1 MKCSVLLCGLLLMQ
15 AVGLSAKE
23 QVRLSADDV
32 KMVRS
37 EDSVRVS
44 FRLNVGGLGRD
55 YVLKVTPLLRGK
67 GGQEACLPKLNY
79 GSRRAQIVEWREGGM
94 KKTQA
99 VAPAYNK
106 AGEELLY
113 THTLPYNDWME
124 GASLHLEAQSEG
136 CCSKETLQSLRLL
149 DNAMLATPA
158 ELFVPVVPRSEPVIP
173 VVEQLAQENKFLGVW
188 TGSVGT
194 KEDIDRYK
202 DEATLVV
209 YFPVGSVRVIPEFEN
224 NRAQLDHLLSVLD
237 KIAEDKNSRIAANR
251 AQVLVDYITSRTRLS
266 PSYFEVKN
274 DQVSWRLLRK
284 LVANS
289 DMDFRQQVLH
299 IIDTAPGWDAK
310 KKVGRLGLLMEFNGG
325 KPYHYMKQH
334 FFPKLRNAGYIKV
347 FYEAQPDPELLS
359 LNKAIDLLQA
369 EQYAQALHT
378 LQGNTHFRADNLRGV
393 CHMMNGDTEK
403 ARTLFQKA
411 VAAGD
416 PQAAENLKQL
426 EELLNRSR

>member
-1 MKCSVLLCGLLLMQ
+1 M
-15 AVGLSAKE
+15 
-23 QVRLSADDV
+23 
-32 KMVRS
+32 
-37 EDSVRVS
+37 
-44 FRLNVGGLGRD
+44 
-55 YVLKVTPLLRGK
+55 
-67 GGQEACLPKLNY
+67 
-79 GSRRAQIVEWREGGM
+79 
-94 KKTQA
+94 
-99 VAPAYNK
+99 
-106 AGEELLY
+106 
-113 THTLPYNDWME
+113 
-124 GASLHLEAQSEG
+124 
-136 CCSKETLQSLRLL
+136 
-149 DNAMLATPA
+149 
-158 ELFVPVVPRSEPVIP
+158 PRSEPVIP

-237 KIAEDKNSRIAANR
+237 KIAEDKNSRIAKILVVGSASPDGSAELNSRIAANR

-325 KPYHYMKQH
+325 KLYHYMKQH

-347 FYEAQPDPELLS
+347 FYEAQPTPNSCRSTKPSTCCKPNSMPKRCTRFKQHPLS
-359 LNKAIDLLQA
+359 CRQP
-369 EQYAQALHT
+369 
-378 LQGNTHFRADNLRGV
+378 
-393 CHMMNGDTEK
+393 
-403 ARTLFQKA
+403 
-411 VAAGD
+411 AGRVPHD
-416 PQAAENLKQL
+416 ERRYGKGPHLVPKGGGC
-426 EELLNRSR
+426 R

>member
-1 MKCSVLLCGLLLMQ
+1 M
-15 AVGLSAKE
+15 
-23 QVRLSADDV
+23 
-32 KMVRS
+32 
-37 EDSVRVS
+37 
-44 FRLNVGGLGRD
+44 
-55 YVLKVTPLLRGK
+55 LKVTPLLRGK

-209 YFPVGSVRVIPEFEN
+209 YFPVGSVRVVPEFEN

-237 KIAEDKNSRIAANR
+237 KIAEDKNSRIAKILVVGSASPDGSAELNARIAANR

-274 DQVSWRLLRK
+274 DQESWRFLRR
-284 LVANS
+284 LVADS
-289 DMDFRQQVLH
+289 DMDSRQQVLH
-299 IIDTAPGWDAK
+299 IIDTAPVWDAK
-310 KKVGRLGLLMEFNGG
+310 KKVGRLGLLMKLNGG

-369 EQYAQALHT
+369 EQYAQAL
-378 LQGNTHFRADNLRGV
+378 D
-393 CHMMNGDTEK
+393 K
-403 ARTLFQKA
+403 ARQVF
-411 VAAGD
+411 
-416 PQAAENLKQL
+416 
-426 EELLNRSR
+426 RSGTGSGRIERQDRKTE